1 MDPQLFQIS
10 AGQLLFNAGDS
21 PKRAFL
27 IKKGK
32 VRVTRLMGELELP
45 ISLLGEHDIV
55 AAELLADPDQA
66 VSYTVSAVEDTE
78 GYVLAKE
85 DFAGAFKEVS
95 PWAQPLLLNY
105 FYHQRSAERPE
116 RSNVSTLYGILNS
129 FYAFLRLVDPSG
141 STTTLR
147 GPLNSVTEE
156 VQKSRSVSRY
166 LVGPVFEAL
175 SQVALIDIR
184 RSDPIRP
191 LIIIPD
197 LQLFMGFL
205 VVLQNAADLKDG
217 LHDNLFML
225 NPLNLS
231 REAER
236 VINNLMVDEQLADRM
251 FEPERSMVHLPFEQL
266 ADIYKSGNNDVE
278 TLDPYHP
285 SIKELEQHAAFTRV
299 VDNER
304 VSVFLNLR
312 NLMRLTIRREPMI
325 NFIDV
330 IDYLLDTM
338 HETRYEH
345 NTPKIFNMND

>member
-1 MDPQLFQIS
+1 MDPQLFHIPSGQI
-10 AGQLLFNAGDS
+10 LFNAGDM
-21 PKRAFL
+21 PTRAFL
-27 IKKGK
+27 IQEGK
-32 VRVTRLMGELELP
+32 VRVTRRMGEMEIP
-45 ISLLGEHDIV
+45 VSILGSNDIV
-55 AAELLADPDQA
+55 AAELLSDPDQA
-66 VSYTVSAVEDTE
+66 VSYSVTAIDDTT

-85 DFAGAFKEVS
+85 QFAEAFQQVS

-116 RSNVSTLYGILNS
+116 RSNVSTLYGLLNNL
-129 FYAFLRLVDPSG
+129 YAFLRMVDTSG
-141 STTTLR
+141 SDSTLR
-147 GPLNSVTEE
+147 GPLQAVTEE

-166 LVGPVFEAL
+166 LVSPVFEAL

-191 LIIIPD
+191 LVIIPD

-205 VVLQNAADLKDG
+205 VLLQNAADLKDG
-217 LHDNLFML
+217 LHANLFML

-236 VINNLMVDEQLADRM
+236 VIDNLMMDEQLAERI

-266 ADIYKSGNNDVE
+266 ADIYQAGSGEVE
-278 TLDPYHP
+278 PLDPYHP
-285 SIKELEQHAAFTRV
+285 CVKELEHHAAFTRV

-312 NLMRLTIRREPMI
+312 NLMRLTIRREPMV

-330 IDYLLDTM
+330 IDYLLETM
-338 HETRYEH
+338 HETRFEQ
-345 NTPKIFNMND
+345 NTPKIFNMDN